1 MMIVL
6 QATRRA
12 ERPTERKPHVGKDH
26 RVSTEIST
34 TEYAHDEVSGARM
47 INGHMITTSDLD
59 TLTAP
64 RAIGAAL
71 QPLLA
76 DPAHRVLLAGP
87 RAALLVSSVPR
98 AQRVDVLVRGLHDV
112 RRIGEMAELREGV
125 RLFCGA
131 ADAFQPDDSY
141 DLVIALGGPERLLG
155 PDSRGM
161 GVDELIGRLTGFVR
175 EGGHLVVDIANE
187 LGLDDL
193 VSGRP
198 DPSLSSDE
206 RWHVGALGFDSRH
219 LYPNERA
226 SVLDRHGLVP
236 VVSFSA
242 LPSLDASRVLLRTEA
257 LDTPDLRG
265 RAANSS
271 GHALD
276 SLLADGPVLR
286 DPRPTLTRV
295 VEAGMLDELAP
306 AWLLVGQRGQGTAS
320 ATADD
325 FPILAEAELE
335 SRWQV
340 FDTIDAAGTERR
352 SWADGSGDDERSE
365 GTLVRSLRT
374 ETSLGRSLE
383 VTMRDACAQ
392 RNHAAVRRE
401 VGRYATWLRRDS
413 AWDGR
418 TSSRVFATP
427 ANVLVDENGDLQ
439 LIDGSWRLTST
450 VSANEA
456 LVCGLRDFA
465 DRLLASA
472 AVHPWRTA
480 ATPDELTVTLA
491 AMVGLTVTRST
502 ITRVAGIEGEIEALR
517 QGAPEQ
523 VDELTQDNLD
533 RGRFG
538 RNLPVRDEIG
548 FRELLGRD
556 RAQASALREKEVQ
569 VAWLEGTLRHR
580 DHYIR
585 RLERIIESYE
595 QTLTYR
601 TVAAIR
607 TPRRVAT
614 AKAVSVAKS
623 TVNDVLPPDTVS
635 RARRFA
641 AKVLR

>member
-1 MMIVL
+1 M
-6 QATRRA
+6 
-12 ERPTERKPHVGKDH
+12 
-26 RVSTEIST
+26 STESST
-34 TEYAHDEVSGARM
+34 TERVHDEVSGALM
-47 INGHMITTSDLD
+47 INGHMITTADLD

-64 RAIGAAL
+64 LAIAAAL

-76 DPAHRVLLAGP
+76 DPVQRVLLAGP
-87 RAALLVSSVPR
+87 RAALLVSSVPV
-98 AQRVDVLVRGLHDV
+98 AQRVDVLVRGLHDA

-125 RLFCGA
+125 RLYCGT

-155 PDSRGM
+155 PDSRGL
-161 GVDELIGRLTGFVR
+161 GVAELIGRLTGFVR
-175 EGGHLVVDIANE
+175 EGGHLVVDVANE

-206 RWHVGALGFDSRH
+206 GWHVGAQGFDSRH
-219 LYPNERA
+219 LYANERA
-226 SVLDRHGLVP
+226 GVLERNELVP

-242 LPSLDASRVLLRTEA
+242 LPSLDASRVLLRPEA
-257 LDTPDLRG
+257 LDTADLRG

-271 GHALD
+271 GFALD
-276 SLLADGPVLR
+276 SLLANGPVLR
-286 DPRPTLTRV
+286 DPRPTMAQV
-295 VEAGMLDELAP
+295 VEAGLLDDLAP
-306 AWLLVGQRGQGTAS
+306 AWLLVGQRGGRTATT
-320 ATADD
+320 TAHR
-325 FPILAEAELE
+325 FPILVEAETE

-340 FDTIDAAGTERR
+340 FDIIDEAGAERR
-352 SWADGSGDDERSE
+352 SWADGAVDDERSE
-365 GTLVRSLRT
+365 GTLVRLLRA
-374 ETSLGRSLE
+374 ETSRGRSLE
-383 VTMRDACAQ
+383 VAMRDACAQ

-401 VGRYATWLRRDS
+401 VSRYATWLRQDS
-413 AWDGR
+413 EWDGR
-418 TSSRVFATP
+418 TASRVFATP
-427 ANVLVDENGDLQ
+427 SNVLVDESGDLC
-439 LIDGSWRLTST
+439 LIDASWRLTSS
-450 VSANEA
+450 VSADEA
-456 LVCGLRDFA
+456 LVCGLRSFA
-465 DRLLASA
+465 VRLLASA

-502 ITRVAGIEGEIEALR
+502 IARVAHIEGEIEAMR
-517 QGAPEQ
+517 QGVPDQ

-538 RNLPVRDEIG
+538 RNLPVRDGVG
-548 FRELLGRD
+548 FRELLVRD
-556 RAQASALREKEVQ
+556 RSQASALREKEAQ

-585 RLERIIESYE
+585 RLERFIENYE

-607 TPRRVAT
+607 SPRRAAT

-623 TVNDVLPPDTVS
+623 TVNDALPPETMS

-641 AKVLR
+641 AKVLK